1 MTKVCKRHAD
11 NPVIIYHQCV
21 GCELEWLHKE
31 LEQKQQE
38 IEQYKQFEQ
47 KYNEFIK
54 SWEKYQQDKEKMIE
68 GLRYL
73 MKELGKLSVKPE
85 NGTAIHAY
93 KKMRNILHE
102 IGVTVEW

>member
-38 IEQYKQFEQ
+38 IEQLKQRLAAL
-47 KYNEFIK
+47 
-54 SWEKYQQDKEKMIE
+54 KEMRAVLE
-68 GLRYL
+68 VQ
-73 MKELGKLSVKPE
+73 KLSV
-85 NGTAIHAY
+85 
-93 KKMRNILHE
+93 
-102 IGVTVEW
+102 